1 MCDVLDKIE
10 EKGRLEGRLEG
21 KAQLI
26 KNAYESGLSKEE
38 IKRIL
43 KVTDE
48 DLKKAVK
55 LDFTQERN
63 EKYGK

>member
-10 EKGRLEGRLEG
+10 EKGRLEGRLEA

-26 KNAYESGLSKEE
+26 KNALESGLSKEDV
-38 IKRIL
+38 KRIL

-48 DLKKAVK
+48 DFEKAVK
-55 LDFTQERN
+55 LDFN
-63 EKYGK
+63 IFNLMI